1 MRFISGH
8 KARFGV
14 EPICRVLAE
23 HGCPIA
29 PSTYYDAARR
39 PPSARTQRDEQLKAA
54 ITRVHQGNYGVYG
67 ARKVW
72 LALNREG
79 ISVARCT
86 VERLMRE
93 LGLAGARRGKQ
104 RRTTIA
110 DPAAARPAD
119 LVQRK
124 FARPAPDRLWV
135 ADFTYVPTWPGMVY
149 VAFVID
155 ACSRRILGWRAA
167 TSMRTSL
174 VLDALEQ
181 ALWARRR
188 DGRGSLAG
196 LVHHTDAGSQYTST
210 AFTER
215 LAAAGAQPSVGTVGD
230 AYDKAWASY
239 CTSWCFCGVSSAGE
253 LAALAFDRPWSAG
266 SGGSNRGTF
275 LSLALWAVSSPA
287 RRQALMVEMW
297 TPSRAAVS
305 VMVSRPRA
313 RSRSAWL
320 GRWRLRRSPRSRAP
334 RPPQIRTRRSS
345 DHRVPAGRILVG
357 SHVTGHV
364 W

>member
-1 MRFISGH
+1 VRFIDGH

-14 EPICRVLAE
+14 EPICRVLTE

-39 PPSARTQRDEQLKAA
+39 PPSARAQRDEQLKAA
-54 ITRVHQGNYGVYG
+54 ITRIHQDNFGVYG

-72 LALNREG
+72 LAVNRAG
-79 ISVARCT
+79 IPVARCT

-93 LGLAGARRGKQ
+93 LGLAGARRGKR
-104 RRTTIA
+104 RRTTVP

-119 LVQRK
+119 LVRRG
-124 FARPAPDRLWV
+124 FSPPAPDRLWV
-135 ADFTYVPTWPGMVY
+135 ADFTYVPTWAGMVY

-155 ACSRRILGWRAA
+155 AYSRQILGWRAA
-167 TSMRTSL
+167 TTMRTSL

-196 LVHHTDAGSQYTST
+196 LVHHTDAGSQYTSI

-230 AYDKAWASY
+230 AYDNALAETVIGLYKTELIKPRGPWRT
-239 CTSWCFCGVSSAGE
+239 CEQVE
-253 LAALAFDRPWSAG
+253 LATLRYVDWF
-266 SGGSNRGTF
+266 NRQRLFEACGDIPPAELEAAYYRQNT
-275 LSLALWAVSSPA
+275 SLA
-287 RRQALMVEMW
+287 E
-297 TPSRAAVS
+297 
-305 VMVSRPRA
+305 
-313 RSRSAWL
+313 
-320 GRWRLRRSPRSRAP
+320 
-334 RPPQIRTRRSS
+334 
-345 DHRVPAGRILVG
+345 AG
-357 SHVTGHV
+357 
-364 W
+364 